1 MTKKLVADYR
11 RILGEYDRDTLPQLV
26 ARLQEEIDQLSAD
39 QRETAT
45 FDIKSIFEDRW
56 DDSPTIGMYVNF
68 QRLETDFEEQKRVA
82 SEAEYAARQAVA
94 DKATYER
101 LKKQFE

>member
-11 RILGEYDRDTLPQLV
+11 RILCEYDRDTLPQLV

-45 FDIKSIFEDRW
+45 FHFKSIFE
-56 DDSPTIGMYVNF
+56 S
-68 QRLETDFEEQKRVA
+68 K
-82 SEAEYAARQAVA
+82 
-94 DKATYER
+94 
-101 LKKQFE
+101 